1 MCECCDNQNTN
12 GVSRRQFL
20 TSAASLC
27 AGTLAVGPLS
37 ASPISGKHRNSGTQ
51 EVDAFLAERLT
62 FRARSLWQPAAPI
75 LSRLRRAPG
84 SYRSVTIHHQGGT
97 INGHVKEEAVVHDLR
112 AIQQAH
118 FKKRYGDIAYHFL
131 VDYAGVV
138 WEGRS
143 LTYQGAHVSGNN
155 VQNIGV
161 MLCGNFEKQRPSDAQ
176 LDTLQ
181 LLTRLLQVYY
191 RMSNRNVF
199 AHRDLG
205 HTACPGRY
213 LYPYVEQLRHSTV

>member
-1 MCECCDNQNTN
+1 MCNCCDTEKVE
-12 GVSRRQFL
+12 GVSRRLFL
-20 TSAASLC
+20 SKTALLFGGAVVSRPGWAASVVSKERP
-27 AGTLAVGPLS
+27 GRRS
-37 ASPISGKHRNSGTQ
+37 
-51 EVDAFLAERLT
+51 VDTFLADRLA
-62 FRARSLWQPAAPI
+62 FRSRPSWQPVAPV
-75 LSRLRRAPG
+75 LSRLRAAPG
-84 SYRSVTIHHQGGT
+84 RYRSVTIHHQGGD
-97 INGHVKEEAVVHDLR
+97 IAGHTQPVDVVEDLR

-143 LTYQGAHVSGNN
+143 LKYQGAHVSGNN

-161 MLCGNFEKQRPSDAQ
+161 MLCGNFEKQRPSRAQ
-176 LDTLQ
+176 LETLQ

-191 RMSNRNVF
+191 RMSKGSVY

-213 LYPYVEQLRHSTV
+213 LYPYVEQLRESIV